1 MGERISQQGPRP
13 KQLEACFPVL
23 QHSWFSAGIFRLFSL
38 EWLGSITLRR
48 ESPGDLGKGWEEGR
62 ARQSWVGGA
71 GSQRSLEGAGRHRG
85 PASL

>member
-1 MGERISQQGPRP
+1 MGGRDSQQGPRP

-23 QHSWFSAGIFRLFSL
+23 QHSWSSADIFGLFSP
-38 EWLGSITLRR
+38 ERLGSVTLRR
-48 ESPGDLGKGWEEGR
+48 RSPGDLRKGWEEGR